1 VTHVLYPP
9 LVEEIADA
17 FAAMLSL
24 FTGLTGW

>member
-1 VTHVLYPP
+1 VIHVLYPP
-9 LVEEIADA
+9 VVGDIADW